1 MDPVVLAILGLV
13 GMFLLIGLHVPIG
26 VAMGVAG
33 VLTFTAMVDL
43 GPGLAIAG
51 IEAVSTIESLDFAIV
66 PLFLLMGSFAG
77 AAGMSSDLYR
87 IANAFIGHRRGGLA
101 MATVG
106 GCAAFGAVCGS
117 AIATVATMT
126 RVALPE
132 MLKRGYQPGLASG
145 SIAAGGVLGMLIPPS
160 LILVIY
166 AVLTEQFVLALFV
179 AAVIPGIIA
188 ALFQCAA
195 VYLYVRLHP
204 EAGPAGPRVAWPA
217 RLAAIRDG
225 WAVIMLG
232 LVVTAGIYGGIF
244 TVTEAAAVGAA
255 TAFLVCLARGRLDA
269 KMLWR
274 VMRETAA
281 NSAMIY
287 LIIIGAFTLTY
298 FLALSHLPEV
308 MVSWIASLDLPP
320 VAIIFALYLMYL
332 ILGSVFESIA
342 AMVVTLPFVLPV
354 IIGLGYDPVWWG
366 VMMVMISGIG
376 MITPPI
382 GMNVFV
388 LHGMA
393 GHIPLRTIFGGIVPF
408 LAADLV
414 RMVLLTLVP
423 VLATWLPTKM
433 GLM

>member
-1 MDPVVLAILGLV
+1 MDPVILAILGLV

-51 IEAVSTIESLDFAIV
+51 VEAVSTIESLDFAIV

-166 AVLTEQFVLALFV
+166 AVLTEQFVLALFL

-195 VYLYVRLHP
+195 VYFYVRLNP

-217 RLAAIRDG
+217 RFAAIRDG

-255 TAFLVCLARGRLDA
+255 TAFLVCLVRGRLNREV
-269 KMLWR
+269 LWQ

-298 FLALSHLPEV
+298 FLALSHLPET
-308 MVSWIASLDLPP
+308 MVGWINSLDLPP

-393 GHIPLRTIFGGIVPF
+393 PDIPLRTIFAGIVPF
-408 LAADLV
+408 LVADLI

-423 VLATWLPTKM
+423 VLATWLPTQM

>member
-1 MDPVVLAILGLV
+1 MDPVILAILGLV

-33 VLTFTAMVDL
+33 ILTFTAMVDL

-51 IEAVSTIESLDFAIV
+51 VEAVSTIESLDFAIV

-195 VYLYVRLHP
+195 VYFYVRLHP
-204 EAGPAGPRVAWPA
+204 DAGPAGPRVAWSA
-217 RLAAIRDG
+217 RFAAIRDG

-232 LVVTAGIYGGIF
+232 LIVTGGIYGGIF

-255 TAFLVCLARGRLDA
+255 TAFLVCLVRGRLDRGV
-269 KMLWR
+269 LWQ

-298 FLALSHLPEV
+298 FLALSHLPET
-308 MVSWIASLDLPP
+308 MVEGINSLDLPP
-320 VAIIFALYLMYL
+320 LAIIFALYLMYL

-354 IIGLGYDPVWWG
+354 VVGLGYDPVWWG

-382 GMNVFV
+382 GMNVFI

-393 GHIPLRTIFGGIVPF
+393 EHIPLRTIFGGIVPF
-408 LAADLV
+408 LAADLL
-414 RMVLLTLVP
+414 RMVLLTLAP
-423 VLATWLPTKM
+423 VLATWLPTQM